1 MTKEN
6 TPSEPAAVDPDFRS
20 MPNYDKPAIRA
31 EVALAG
37 FCRVCKSRTQFQRSG
52 PFGLFDEE
60 RCVACGQLHYFE

>member
-6 TPSEPAAVDPDFRS
+6 TPSEAAPAEPDFRN
-20 MPNYDKPAIRA
+20 MPNYDKPAIRLGA
-31 EVALAG
+31 ALAG
-37 FCRVCKSRTQFQRSG
+37 ACSVCKSRTHFVRPG